1 MEKNY
6 FVRKINIITSK
17 TSELS
22 FYDTE
27 ESAQKAF
34 NKLCGENSEKM
45 GQPFCSFWKNEEG
58 IITCDYGSY
67 VFYLQMG
74 KVAK

>member
-6 FVRKINIITSK
+6 FIRKINIITSK

-27 ESAQKAF
+27 ESAQTAF
-34 NKLCGENSEKM
+34 NASARVNALNY
-45 GQPFCSFWKNEEG
+45 GQTFWRLWTDKDGVKN
-58 IITCDYGSY
+58 CDYGSY

>member
-1 MEKNY
+1 MKKT
-6 FVRKINIITSK
+6 RKRLLINFAMS
-17 TSELS
+17 
-22 FYDTE
+22 
-27 ESAQKAF
+27 
-34 NKLCGENSEKM
+34 ENSEKM

>member
-6 FVRKINIITSK
+6 FIRKINAITSE

-34 NKLCGENSEKM
+34 NKLCDENSEKM

-74 KVAK
+74 EVAK